1 MAFDPVLYPLSTG
14 DHFVSSVEYL
24 TDITPIGNQRE
35 YRIARGDDGLVSFD
49 ALQGL
54 RSLADLHAI
63 LSFFRRRKGRARSFA
78 VIDHL
83 DYTQDWAGGFAPI
96 GLGTGN
102 VATEF
107 QLTKTYQANDDAEAE
122 VRTIRKASY
131 GTVKIYVDS
140 VLKTEGVD
148 WALTNGYQGK
158 NHDTAANYLC
168 TVDGKFK
175 FLSGHVPASDAVI
188 EAKFEFFVPV
198 RFVDDKLPVDDIVS
212 FMKPDPNNTS
222 RWILGDDATGDLPK
236 VSLIEDKSA

>member
-1 MAFDPVLYPLSTG
+1 MFDPVLYPLSTG
-14 DHFVSSVEYL
+14 DHFVSAVEYL

-35 YRIARGDDGLVSFD
+35 YRIARGEDGLVSFD

-54 RSLADLHAI
+54 RSLHDLHAI

-83 DYTQDWAGGFAPI
+83 DYQQAWDGSFAPI

-122 VRTIRKASY
+122 VRTIKKARY
-131 GTVKIYVDS
+131 GTIHIYVDS
-140 VLKTEGVD
+140 IEETHFTF
-148 WALTNGYQGK
+148 TNGYQGK
-158 NHDTAANYLC
+158 NHDTGANYLC

-175 FLSGHVPASDAVI
+175 FDSGHVPVAAAVI
-188 EAKFEFFVPV
+188 EAKFEFFVPA
-198 RFVDDKLPVDDIVS
+198 RFVDDKLPFDDIVS
-212 FMKPDPNNTS
+212 YMKPDPNDST